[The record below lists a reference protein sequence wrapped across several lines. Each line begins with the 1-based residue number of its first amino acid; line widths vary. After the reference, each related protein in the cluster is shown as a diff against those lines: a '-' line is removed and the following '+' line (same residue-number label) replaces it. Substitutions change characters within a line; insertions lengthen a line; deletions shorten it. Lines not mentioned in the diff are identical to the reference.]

1 MEIVRNILIV
11 EDSYFNQVL
20 LEAIVNDM
28 GYEAK
33 ISSKGEDALKMIQE
47 EKFDLIILDLMMP
60 GMDGFIFL
68 NEKRKL
74 KDKTPVIV
82 VSAKADEATR
92 KRVKSLGVND
102 FVSKP
107 LKSEN
112 FTTLIAKYL
121 NP

>member
-1 MEIVRNILIV
+1 VV
-11 EDSYFNQVL
+11 
-20 LEAIVNDM
+20 
-28 GYEAK
+28 
-33 ISSKGEDALKMIQE
+33 
-47 EKFDLIILDLMMP
+47 
-60 GMDGFIFL
+60 
-68 NEKRKL
+68 
-74 KDKTPVIV
+74 V